1 MSLLTGVPFHPT
13 LNQRLVKFRL
23 MEGLD
28 DCSGEY
34 SIGLC
39 NVYMAIHDVIT
50 YLKCFPR
57 LFCLD
62 LLSSFYY
69 SYSCVRAVLVILFCT
84 SLRNSI
90 LSYIYLAFYK
100 GHHRLHIQCP
110 YTYDHGHVCNTL
122 HGNHCIAHNLS
133 TPVQCGAFK
142 KNACI

>member
-1 MSLLTGVPFHPT
+1 
-13 LNQRLVKFRL
+13 

-39 NVYMAIHDVIT
+39 NVYMAIHDVIM

-69 SYSCVRAVLVILFCT
+69 SYSCVHAVLVILF
-84 SLRNSI
+84 LYFLEEFHFELY
-90 LSYIYLAFYK
+90 LSHFL
-100 GHHRLHIQCP
+100 
-110 YTYDHGHVCNTL
+110 
-122 HGNHCIAHNLS
+122 
-133 TPVQCGAFK
+133 
-142 KNACI
+142 